1 MRDEGWAGEGVA
13 KVDHT
18 AVLHRVAW
26 QPKSGHHGDS
36 DLFAGHTHAPR
47 FGSSAL
53 ECRPLPRP
61 PTPTLPTPHV
71 VSPVT
76 FSGPLD
82 LIVVA
87 NFSLFLP
94 PLLHPQLPPILSHAY
109 IYIYREKRSYVLFF
123 NNFTPLLT
131 FCLTLFFSFFLSF
144 FLFFYHRRITHIIPP
159 EVSLKNVFGLVIF
172 LRTVFLDFFVE

>member
-1 MRDEGWAGEGVA
+1 MTGLLSTSKVNLPLSLLGNNGAVGLWLSVNIGVRTGGLVVFSHIHIYRYAYYVGMWRSEGWTGEGVA

-18 AVLHRVAW
+18 TVLHRVAW

-53 ECRPLPRP
+53 ERRPLLLP
-61 PTPTLPTPHV
+61 PTPTLPPPHD
-71 VSPVT
+71 VSPAT

-94 PLLHPQLPPILSHAY
+94 PLLHSQQLYHPLSRVY
-109 IYIYREKRSYVLFF
+109 IHIYYIHTAVLCF
-123 NNFTPLLT
+123 
-131 FCLTLFFSFFLSF
+131 
-144 FLFFYHRRITHIIPP
+144 
-159 EVSLKNVFGLVIF
+159 IF
-172 LRTVFLDFFVE
+172 

>member
-1 MRDEGWAGEGVA
+1 MGEGWAGEGVA

-18 AVLHRVAW
+18 TVLHCVAW

-36 DLFAGHTHAPR
+36 DLFAGHTHALR

-53 ECRPLPRP
+53 ECRPLLHP
-61 PTPTLPTPHV
+61 PTRTLTLPHV
-71 VSPVT
+71 VSPAT

-94 PLLHPQLPPILSHAY
+94 PFLHSLQPHILSHAF
-109 IYIYREKRSYVLFF
+109 IYIHGFVFY
-123 NNFTPLLT
+123 
-131 FCLTLFFSFFLSF
+131 FL
-144 FLFFYHRRITHIIPP
+144 II
-159 EVSLKNVFGLVIF
+159 SLPF
-172 LRTVFLDFFVE
+172 